1 MRTDQKLLCL
11 KTTLTIFLCILWL
24 IGAAIFGVLLWL
36 RLDFWTNE
44 YLQLDEKESLLRYLI
59 LVYLAL
65 AAGAVIVAFSIFG
78 LIGGCLKKKWLLVVY
93 LTALVAAM
101 GLTVSAFTY
110 GAIYKDELERSLV
123 KDELLKNLIK
133 TKFTNDGTKRLNRA
147 VNIMQSELE
156 CCGANDPIDY
166 KESTWWN
173 LQQSSSSSSTG
184 KTIYRVPP
192 SCCRNYLRYEGST
205 NSNGCLLYKLRTENE
220 VTSGEISEDIWK
232 TGCQIKLQE
241 FSDKYIIVV
250 ISITVVFFVLQ
261 LICTGIASF
270 LVHMLNTLYVP
281 QPDDIV
287 YDMAHMQEKS
297 PYPSRGDYRD
307 YYN

>member
-1 MRTDQKLLCL
+1 MRTDQKLFCL

-44 YLQLDEKESLLRYLI
+44 YLELDKNESLKRYLI
-59 LVYLAL
+59 LLYLTL

-93 LTALVAAM
+93 LIALVAAM
-101 GLTVSAFTY
+101 GLTISAFTY
-110 GAIYKDELERSLV
+110 GAIYRDELERSLV
-123 KDELLKNLIK
+123 KDELLKTLIT
-133 TKFTNDGTKRLNRA
+133 TKYTGIQTDRINRA

-156 CCGANDPIDY
+156 CCGANDPVDY
-166 KESTWWN
+166 KQSVWCN
-173 LQQSSSSSSTG
+173 VQQSSDQGCSRPY
-184 KTIYRVPP
+184 KVPG
-192 SCCRNYLRYEGST
+192 SCCKNYLRLQQASCPLYISQSE
-205 NSNGCLLYKLRTENE
+205 SNDP
-220 VTSGEISEDIWK
+220 TSGRKSEDIWP

-241 FSDKYIIVV
+241 FFDRYIIVV
-250 ISITVVFFVLQ
+250 ISITVVYFVLQ
-261 LICTGIASF
+261 LICTAIASF